1 MTKIK
6 LLNQISLDKLND
18 LIEQKILEIIGDPDY
33 GLELRP
39 DFKKEIIRRLYKKT
53 KRISHHEV
61 MKKFG

>member
-6 LLNQISLDKLND
+6 FLNQISLDKLND
-18 LIEQKILEIIGDPDY
+18 LIEQKILEVIGDPDY

-53 KRISHHEV
+53 K
-61 MKKFG
+61 K